1 MPPAELPAR
10 KRWLAL
16 VVLCVPVLV
25 ANLDSTVLNVT
36 LPTLVRDLNATSG
49 DLQWIVDSYIVVF
62 AGSLLAAG
70 SLADRIGRKTT
81 LLAGLAVFAG
91 GSAWAAFSGDVG
103 TLIAARASMGIGGAL
118 MIPST
123 LSIISNMFRDPVER
137 QRAIGRWG
145 GTSGIGVA
153 LGPIIGGFLLA
164 HFWWGSVF
172 LLNVPIAM
180 AGLLA
185 AYWLVPDSKNPAAKA
200 PDLAGAGLSMAG
212 IGVILWSIIEAPT
225 RGWSSPLVI
234 GAGAGGL
241 TVLALFAVWER
252 ITVHPML
259 NLSFFR
265 QCPFSAAIP
274 AVVTLTFGLFGAL
287 FVLTQFLQLSLGFT
301 ALQAGIRL
309 LPVAAAIIVV
319 APVSAVGVRGIG
331 PKFIIAAG
339 LALVAAGLW
348 LISGAAVSTAFTGLA
363 AGMVL
368 LGTGAGLALPTA
380 TGSVVGSVPP
390 TESGV
395 ASAADTTAIQLGGA
409 LGVAVVGSLLATRY
423 QDRMTRALSG
433 RPLPATVKN
442 SLGGALAA
450 GRAGG
455 TTGPLIHL
463 AKTAFISGMDLGL
476 LTGAAVAVAGCLV
489 VLICLPPHSG
499 RNDQLIGSG
508 RGFPLRSLDPRAV
521 LVRRLAARDR
531 AGGETRVDEMTD
543 EPLYRNR
550 VCGIDIGKAQ
560 MVVTIRVP
568 SDRDPARR
576 SAETR
581 TFATTKRG
589 VLALADW
596 SVLAGN
602 DPMYLLRDPG
612 RPGQF
617 RPSGRDAR
625 GRGAPERVAAIP
637 ARVTDST
644 GQPEIWRA
652 IFALSGRQSN
662 RQVSRPVSW
671 RTGRL
676 CDGTRMALSD
686 GQRTSE
692 SG

>member
-1 MPPAELPAR
+1 M
-10 KRWLAL
+10 
-16 VVLCVPVLV
+16 

-70 SLADRIGRKTT
+70 SLADRIGRKRT
-81 LLAGLAVFAG
+81 LLSGLAVFTG

-103 TLIAARASMGIGGAL
+103 TLIAARASMGIGGTL

-123 LSIISNMFRDPVER
+123 LSIISNMFRDPAER

-145 GTSGIGVA
+145 ATSGIGVA

-164 HFWWGSVF
+164 RFWWGSVF
-172 LLNVPIAM
+172 LINVPIAT

-185 AYWLVPDSKNPAAKA
+185 GHWLVPDSKNPAAKA

-241 TVLALFAVWER
+241 AVLALFAVWER
-252 ITVHPML
+252 ITVQPML
-259 NLSFFR
+259 DLSFFR
-265 QCPFSAAIP
+265 QRPFSAAIP

-287 FVLTQFLQLSLGFT
+287 FVLTQFLQLALGFT
-301 ALQAGIRL
+301 ALQASIRL
-309 LPVAAAIIVV
+309 LPVAAAVIVV
-319 APVSAVGVRGIG
+319 APASAVSVRAIG
-331 PKFIIAAG
+331 PKFTIAAG

-348 LISGAAVSTAFTGLA
+348 LISAATVSTAFARPA

-390 TESGV
+390 TDSGV

-423 QDRMTRALSG
+423 QDRMTGALSG

-450 GRAGG
+450 ARAGE

-476 LTGAAVAVAGCLV
+476 LPAAVVAVAGCLV
-489 VLICLPPHSG
+489 ALICLPARSG
-499 RNDQLIGSG
+499 RNDQLIGTGRYLSFTTRPGPVSAPSRTPGGSPRRRGSG
-508 RGFPLRSLDPRAV
+508 SH
-521 LVRRLAARDR
+521 
-531 AGGETRVDEMTD
+531 
-543 EPLYRNR
+543 
-550 VCGIDIGKAQ
+550 
-560 MVVTIRVP
+560 
-568 SDRDPARR
+568 RR
-576 SAETR
+576 SGPR
-581 TFATTKRG
+581 T
-589 VLALADW
+589 
-596 SVLAGN
+596 
-602 DPMYLLRDPG
+602 
-612 RPGQF
+612 
-617 RPSGRDAR
+617 
-625 GRGAPERVAAIP
+625 
-637 ARVTDST
+637 
-644 GQPEIWRA
+644 
-652 IFALSGRQSN
+652 
-662 RQVSRPVSW
+662 
-671 RTGRL
+671 
-676 CDGTRMALSD
+676 
-686 GQRTSE
+686 
-692 SG
+692 

>member
-16 VVLCVPVLV
+16 VVLCVTVLV

-70 SLADRIGRKTT
+70 SLADRIGRKRT

-123 LSIISNMFRDPVER
+123 LSIISNMFRDPAER

-145 GTSGIGVA
+145 GTSGIGMA
-153 LGPIIGGFLLA
+153 LGPILGGFLLA
-164 HFWWGSVF
+164 RFWWGSVF
-172 LLNVPIAM
+172 LINVPVAM

-185 AYWLVPDSKNPAAKA
+185 AYWLVPDSKDPAAKT

-241 TVLALFAVWER
+241 AVLALFASWER
-252 ITVHPML
+252 ITDHPML

-265 QCPFSAAIP
+265 QRSFSAAIP

-287 FVLTQFLQLSLGFT
+287 FVLSQFLQLSLGFT

-309 LPVAAAIIVV
+309 LPVAAAVIVV
-319 APVSAVGVRGIG
+319 APASAVGVRAIG
-331 PKFIIAAG
+331 PKFTIAAG

-348 LISGAAVSTAFTGLA
+348 LISGATVSTTFAGLSA
-363 AGMVL
+363 DMVL
-368 LGTGAGLALPTA
+368 LGAGAGLALPTS
-380 TGSVVGSVPP
+380 TGVVVGSVPP
-390 TESGV
+390 TDSGV

-409 LGVAVVGSLLATRY
+409 LGVAVVGSLLAVRY
-423 QDRMTRALSG
+423 QDRMTGALSG

-450 GRAGG
+450 RAGG
-455 TTGPLIHL
+455 TTWLPVIHL
-463 AKTAFISGMDLGL
+463 AKTAFISGMDLGS
-476 LTGAAVAVAGCLV
+476 LTGAVVAVAGCLV
-489 VLICLPPHSG
+489 ALICLPAHSG
-499 RNDQLIGSG
+499 QKNQSIRTG
-508 RGFPLRSLDPRAV
+508 RGFPVRLRPSTPGRRRRRRAGSPPGQHQRADLEAEHHEEHRGDQHAPPPAPRPEDPR
-521 LVRRLAARDR
+521 R
-531 AGGETRVDEMTD
+531 
-543 EPLYRNR
+543 
-550 VCGIDIGKAQ
+550 
-560 MVVTIRVP
+560 
-568 SDRDPARR
+568 ARR
-576 SAETR
+576 PGTRRRTPASSAPHPC
-581 TFATTKRG
+581 
-589 VLALADW
+589 
-596 SVLAGN
+596 S
-602 DPMYLLRDPG
+602 
-612 RPGQF
+612 
-617 RPSGRDAR
+617 
-625 GRGAPERVAAIP
+625 PER
-637 ARVTDST
+637 
-644 GQPEIWRA
+644 
-652 IFALSGRQSN
+652 
-662 RQVSRPVSW
+662 SRCS
-671 RTGRL
+671 
-676 CDGTRMALSD
+676 
-686 GQRTSE
+686 
-692 SG
+692 

>member
-16 VVLCVPVLV
+16 AVLCVTVLV

-70 SLADRIGRKTT
+70 SLADRIGRKKT

-91 GSAWAAFSGDVG
+91 GSAWAAFSGDLG
-103 TLIAARASMGIGGAL
+103 SLIAARASMGIGGTL

-123 LSIISNMFRDPVER
+123 LSIISNMFRDPAER

-145 GTSGIGVA
+145 STSGIGVA

-164 HFWWGSVF
+164 RFWWGSVF
-172 LLNVPIAM
+172 LINVPIAM

-200 PDLAGAGLSMAG
+200 PDLTGAGLSMAG
-212 IGVILWSIIEAPT
+212 MGVILWSIIEAPT

-241 TVLALFAVWER
+241 AVLALFAVWEKT
-252 ITVHPML
+252 TVHPML
-259 NLSFFR
+259 NLGFFR
-265 QCPFSAAIP
+265 QRPFSAAIP

-309 LPVAAAIIVV
+309 LPVAAAVIVV
-319 APVSAVGVRGIG
+319 APVSAVGVRAIG
-331 PKFIIAAG
+331 PKFTIAAG
-339 LALVAAGLW
+339 LALVTAGLW
-348 LISGAAVSTAFTGLA
+348 LISCAAVSTAFTGLA

-390 TESGV
+390 AESGI
-395 ASAADTTAIQLGGA
+395 AAAADTTAIQLGGA

-423 QDRMTRALSG
+423 QDRMTGVLSG

-442 SLGGALAA
+442 SLGGALAV

-455 TTGPLIHL
+455 TTGPPLIHL

-476 LTGAAVAVAGCLV
+476 LTGAVVAVVGCLV
-489 VLICLPPHSG
+489 ALICLPARSG
-499 RNDQLIGSG
+499 RNDQLIRTD
-508 RGFPLRSLDPRAV
+508 RGLPLRSHPSPP
-521 LVRRLAARDR
+521 AA
-531 AGGETRVDEMTD
+531 ATPGT
-543 EPLYRNR
+543 
-550 VCGIDIGKAQ
+550 
-560 MVVTIRVP
+560 
-568 SDRDPARR
+568 AR
-576 SAETR
+576 
-581 TFATTKRG
+581 
-589 VLALADW
+589 
-596 SVLAGN
+596 
-602 DPMYLLRDPG
+602 PG
-612 RPGQF
+612 R
-617 RPSGRDAR
+617 RR
-625 GRGAPERVAAIP
+625 
-637 ARVTDST
+637 
-644 GQPEIWRA
+644 
-652 IFALSGRQSN
+652 
-662 RQVSRPVSW
+662 
-671 RTGRL
+671 
-676 CDGTRMALSD
+676 
-686 GQRTSE
+686 
-692 SG
+692 